1 MEAIAVLP
9 VLDLNT
15 LNPEEGTIKLDK
27 DIINLKSSDI
37 AMQIVAAITDG
48 LINPLDFIVKK
59 KLVIDALEMAMK
71 NPQVRAAAAEEME
84 KYGKE
89 GVSKLGAK
97 LSITSRATYQYEADA
112 KWKSIKEEMKPLEE
126 RLKAQEEKI
135 KAACKNNASLIDGD
149 TGEMIASIVP
159 HPKTESIAVSFSKK

>member
-1 MEAIAVLP
+1 MEATAVLP
-9 VLDLNT
+9 ILDLNT
-15 LNPEEGTIKLDK
+15 LNPDEGIIKLDK
-27 DIINLKSSDI
+27 DTINLRSSDI
-37 AMQIVAAITDG
+37 AMQIVTAIADG

-71 NPQVRAAAAEEME
+71 NPQVKAAAAEEME

-89 GVSKLGAK
+89 GVNKLGAK
-97 LSITSRATYQYEADA
+97 LSVTSRATYQYEADPT
-112 KWKSIKEEMKPLEE
+112 WKNIKEEMKPLEE

-135 KAACKNNASLIDGD
+135 KTACKNNCSLVDEN
-149 TGEMIASIVP
+149 GEIIASIVP